1 MPESKGKTFLY
12 PANERGLMMFAQTAL
27 FGRGGAKTE
36 TKDSLTTTGHL
47 LVTGAIGSG
56 KSTFVQRYLE
66 DASLNPAG
74 YMTIRH
80 INKKRQTRG
89 FSHVAAGKQR
99 DTGLL
104 TVRHQNGSTFP
115 DTDCFLL
122 VEGEKRLF
130 DIDHFVESALPLI
143 ERAGDVIV
151 MDELGGDELLDN
163 RVFDRVMQALDDTS
177 RPLIIVWKH
186 EKSLEQSLSRSNIS
200 DSDRALLKE
209 RRHAI
214 LTHASLTSVMLE
226 SDGTITRELEEMPD
240 PLLKTGQKKH
250 LGLRFGIMGAF
261 LIVLI
266 IISFAIGWYWI
277 SPITIIRFFWSQLFR
292 TGEVFAEA
300 ITTVLVNVRPPRI
313 ALALLVGSGLSV
325 AGHTFQGVFQNPMVS
340 PDVLGASSG
349 ASFGAALAILA
360 GFASTGIT
368 LMSFVFGLI
377 SIALVLFIA
386 SFVKANKLLSLVL
399 TGIVVS
405 SLFSAGL
412 SLIKFTA
419 DPTNQLPAITYW
431 LMGSLNSA
439 RLQTLSFA
447 APPIL
452 LGIVV
457 ILLLRWQLNLLALG
471 EEAATTMGV
480 RTRLIRMV
488 MVVSATLVTATC
500 VSVSGVIGW
509 IGLVVPHISRMIV
522 GSDNRV
528 SLPASALI
536 GASFLLFVDNIAR
549 RATTAGIPLGI
560 LTAFIGA
567 PFFVFLILR
576 EGRKGVTG

>member
-1 MPESKGKTFLY
+1 MAVLKEKTFMY
-12 PANERGLMMFAQTAL
+12 PANERGAMMFAQSVL
-27 FGRGGAKTE
+27 FNDDGSSR
-36 TKDSLTTTGHL
+36 GHL
-47 LVTGAIGSG
+47 LVTGVIGSG

-66 DASLNPAG
+66 DMALNPAG

-80 INKKRQTRG
+80 VAKRGQKTG
-89 FSHVAAGKQR
+89 FAHVPAGIQR
-99 DTGLL
+99 ETGLL
-104 TVRHQNGSTFP
+104 TVRHQNGLTFP
-115 DTDCFLL
+115 KDCFLL
-122 VEGEKRLF
+122 IEGE
-130 DIDHFVESALPLI
+130 ESRFYVGQFAEKVFPML
-143 ERAGDVIV
+143 EGQGDVIV
-151 MDELGGDELLDN
+151 LDELGGIELLDDKI
-163 RVFDRVMQALDDTS
+163 FHRVMQLLKNDTT
-177 RPLIIVWKH
+177 PVVIVWKH
-186 EKSLEQSLSRSNIS
+186 DQSLEESLSHS
-200 DSDRALLKE
+200 DLAEADKAILKE
-209 RRHAI
+209 RRQAI
-214 LTHASLTSVMLE
+214 LMHEFLTSVMLE
-226 SDGTITRELEEMPD
+226 SDGTVTKELEEIPD
-240 PLLKTGQKKH
+240 DLIKGRQKRH
-250 LGLRFGIMGAF
+250 LVVRFGIMGAI
-261 LIVLI
+261 LVVLI

-277 SPITIIRFFWSQLFR
+277 SPVTIVRYFWSQLWG
-292 TGEVFAEA
+292 TGAVFAEE
-300 ITTVLVNVRPPRI
+300 ITTVLINVRLPRI
-313 ALALLVGSGLSV
+313 LLALLVGSGLSV

-368 LMSFVFGLI
+368 LISFVFGLL
-377 SIALVLFIA
+377 SILLVLFIA

-439 RLQTLSFA
+439 RMKSLVFA
-447 APPIL
+447 AVPIL
-452 LGIVV
+452 LGIVM

-471 EEAATTMGV
+471 EEAAATMGV
-480 RTRLIRMV
+480 RTRLIRTIMV
-488 MVVSATLVTATC
+488 ISATLITATC

-536 GASFLLFVDNIAR
+536 GSSFLLFVDNIAR
-549 RATTAGIPLGI
+549 RATTSGIPIGI

>member
-1 MPESKGKTFLY
+1 MTAIKEKTFMY
-12 PANERGLMMFAQTAL
+12 PANERGIMMFAQSAL
-27 FGRGGAKTE
+27 FHEDGSRK
-36 TKDSLTTTGHL
+36 GHL
-47 LVTGAIGSG
+47 LVTGVIGSG

-66 DASLNPAG
+66 DAELNPSG

-80 INKKRQTRG
+80 TSRKSQKMG
-89 FSHVAAGKQR
+89 FSHIPAGIQR
-99 DTGLL
+99 ETGLL

-115 DTDCFLL
+115 KDCFLI
-122 VEGEKRLF
+122 VEGEDSRF
-130 DIDHFVESALPLI
+130 DVGQFADKAFPLL
-143 ERAGDVIV
+143 EKHGDVIV
-151 MDELGGDELLDN
+151 LDELGGVELVDDEIFN
-163 RVFDRVMQALDDTS
+163 RVMQVLDNETT
-177 RPLIIVWKH
+177 PVIVVWKH
-186 EKSLEQSLSRSNIS
+186 DRSLEETLSHSYLPES
-200 DSDRALLKE
+200 DKAVLRE
-209 RRHAI
+209 RRRAI
-214 LTHASLTSVMLE
+214 LAHDSLTSVMLE
-226 SDGTITRELEEMPD
+226 SDGTITKELEEIPD
-240 PLLKTGQKKH
+240 ELIEGGLKRH
-250 LGLRFGIMGAF
+250 LVVRFGIMGAI

-277 SPITIIRFFWSQLFR
+277 NPITIVRYFWSQLWG

-300 ITTVLVNVRPPRI
+300 VTTVIVNVRLPRI
-313 ALALLVGSGLSV
+313 LLAILVGSGLSV

-368 LMSFVFGLI
+368 LISFVFGLL
-377 SIALVLFIA
+377 SIILVLFIA

-412 SLIKFTA
+412 SLIKYTA

-439 RLQTLSFA
+439 RMKSLVFA
-447 APPIL
+447 AAPIL

-471 EEAATTMGV
+471 EEAASTMGV
-480 RTRLIRMV
+480 RTRLIRTI
-488 MVVSATLVTATC
+488 MVVAATLITATC

-509 IGLVVPHISRMIV
+509 IGLVVPHISRMMV

>member
-1 MPESKGKTFLY
+1 MADRKENSFLY
-12 PANERGLMMFAQTAL
+12 PANERGLIMLAQSSLFAENGTP
-27 FGRGGAKTE
+27 K
-36 TKDSLTTTGHL
+36 GHL
-47 LVTGAIGSG
+47 LVTGVIGSG

-66 DASLNPAG
+66 DASLKASG

-80 INKKRQTRG
+80 VNRREQKTG
-89 FSHVAAGKQR
+89 FLHVPAGKQR

-104 TVRHQNGSTFP
+104 TIRHSNGKAFP
-115 DTDCFLL
+115 DEKCFLVSEGGDSRFD
-122 VEGEKRLF
+122 VELF
-130 DIDHFVESALPLI
+130 T
-143 ERAGDVIV
+143 ERAFPLLERHGDVIV
-151 MDELGGDELLDN
+151 MDELGGVELLDDRVFN
-163 RVFDRVMQALDDTS
+163 RVMELLNDVS
-177 RPLIIVWKH
+177 KPLIMVWKH
-186 EKSLEQSLSRSNIS
+186 ETALEQTLTRMDITE
-200 DSDRALLKE
+200 DKKAVLRE

-214 LTHASLTSVMLE
+214 MTHPAVTTVMLE
-226 SDGTITRELEEMPD
+226 SDGTISRQLEEIPE
-240 PLLKTGQKKH
+240 PLLNSGQKKH
-250 LGLRFGIMGAF
+250 LPLRFGVMGAL
-261 LIVLI
+261 LIALI
-266 IISFAIGWYWI
+266 IISFAIGWYFV
-277 SPITIIRFFWSQLFR
+277 SPVTIIRFFWSQLFR
-292 TGEVFAEA
+292 TGEVFEEA
-300 ITTVLVNVRPPRI
+300 ISTVLINVRPPRI
-313 ALALLVGSGLSV
+313 ALAVLVGSGLSV

-368 LMSFVFGLI
+368 LVSFLFGLI

-386 SFVKANKLLSLVL
+386 SFVKRNKLLSLVL

-412 SLIKFTA
+412 SLIKYTA
-419 DPTNQLPAITYW
+419 DPSNQLPAITYW

-439 RLQTLSFA
+439 RLQTLGFA

-452 LGIVV
+452 LGIFV

-471 EEAATTMGV
+471 EEAAATMGV
-480 RTRLIRMV
+480 HTRLIRML
-488 MVVSATLVTATC
+488 MVVSATLITATS

-509 IGLVVPHISRMIV
+509 IGLVVPHIARMIV

-528 SLPASALI
+528 SLPASALV
-536 GASFLLFVDNIAR
+536 GAGFLLFVDNIAR
-549 RATTAGIPLGI
+549 RATTSGIPLGI

-576 EGRKGVTG
+576 EGRKGMAG

>member
-1 MPESKGKTFLY
+1 MAVFKEKTFMY
-12 PANERGLMMFAQTAL
+12 PANERGAMMFAQSAL
-27 FGRGGAKTE
+27 FNEDGSK
-36 TKDSLTTTGHL
+36 KDHL
-47 LVTGAIGSG
+47 LVTGVIGSG

-66 DASLNPAG
+66 DSGLKPSG

-80 INKKRQTRG
+80 TTRRAQKMG
-89 FSHVAAGKQR
+89 FSHIPAGIQR
-99 DTGLL
+99 ETGLL

-115 DTDCFLL
+115 TDCFLL
-122 VEGEKRLF
+122 VEGEDSRF
-130 DIDHFVESALPLI
+130 DVEQFADKAFTLLDQP
-143 ERAGDVIV
+143 GDVIV
-151 MDELGGDELLDN
+151 LDELGGVELLDD
-163 RVFDRVMQALDDTS
+163 RIFDRVTRMLENETT
-177 RPLIIVWKH
+177 PVIIVWKH
-186 EKSLEQSLSRSNIS
+186 DRSLEETLSHSYLP
-200 DSDRALLKE
+200 DSEKTKLRE
-209 RRHAI
+209 RRYAI
-214 LTHASLTSVMLE
+214 LGHESLACVMLA
-226 SDGTITRELEEMPD
+226 SDGSITKELEEIPD
-240 PLLKTGQKKH
+240 ELIEGRKKKH
-250 LGLRFGIMGAF
+250 LTLRFGIMGAI
-261 LIVLI
+261 LLALI
-266 IISFAIGWYWI
+266 IISFAVGWFQI
-277 SPITIIRFFWSQLFR
+277 SPVTIIQYFWSQLWG
-292 TGEVFAEA
+292 TGKVFAEE
-300 ITTVLVNVRPPRI
+300 ITTVLINVRLPRI
-313 ALALLVGSGLSV
+313 VLALLVGSGLSV

-349 ASFGAALAILA
+349 ASFGAALAILS

-368 LMSFVFGLI
+368 IVSFLFGLF
-377 SIALVLFIA
+377 SILLVLFIA
-386 SFVKANKLLSLVL
+386 SFVRANKLLSLVL

-439 RLQTLSFA
+439 RMQSLVFA
-447 APPIL
+447 AVPIL
-452 LGIVV
+452 FGIIV

-471 EEAATTMGV
+471 EEAASTMGV
-480 RTRLIRMV
+480 RTRLIRTIMV
-488 MVVSATLVTATC
+488 IAATLITATC

-509 IGLVVPHISRMIV
+509 IGLVVPHISRMMV

-536 GASFLLFVDNIAR
+536 GSSFLLFVDNIAR

-567 PFFVFLILR
+567 PFFIFLIIR